1 MEGQII
7 KILSNLY
14 FVNANN
20 EVYECHSRGKFRK
33 DRITP
38 VVGDN
43 VIFDCENKYILEI
56 LPRKNILVRPPVA
69 NISQGI
75 IVTSVKHPD
84 FSSNLLDKLISMLEY
99 NNIKPI
105 LCFSKWD
112 LLDQD
117 ESKNMEK
124 IVNYYNS
131 IGYTTVI
138 NTELDKIKSM
148 LTGNTSV
155 FTGQTGA
162 GKSTLM
168 NSLDPTLNLE
178 TDEISEALGRGKHT
192 TRHVELIEMYGGKVL
207 DTPGFSS
214 LSFDDLDKED
224 IRDTFIEFKNY
235 PCPYKDCMHINE
247 HECEVKKNVNSG
259 NIMESRYINYQKFIQ
274 NKGRY

>member
-99 NNIKPI
+99 HNIKPI

-235 PCPYKDCMHINE
+235 PCLYKDCMHINE
-247 HECEVKKNVNSG
+247 HECEVKKNVNNG